1 MSTMPRTETKV
12 PLRQLEKFLPSTAR
26 VTLILLSL
34 GFYNIY
40 RAVLTNILK
49 QYKSQLQNRISLS
62 LLFSEDSKNKSQGI
76 RKRWPRK
83 FGASDHKYIVK
94 QRNLFF
100 QHQSITISRPASPSP
115 SDSSPIPINS
125 HSPVSWTTLDIET
138 VSHHTTPSDFIAML

>member
-1 MSTMPRTETKV
+1 MSTMPKTETKV

-40 RAVLTNILK
+40 GAVLTNNLK

-83 FGASDHKYIVK
+83 FGASDHKHIVK

-100 QHQSITISRPASPSP
+100 QHQSITISRSASPSP
-115 SDSSPIPINS
+115 SASSPIPINS
-125 HSPVSWTTLDIET
+125 RSPVSWTTLDIET
-138 VSHHTTPSDFIAML
+138 VSHHTTPSDFIVML